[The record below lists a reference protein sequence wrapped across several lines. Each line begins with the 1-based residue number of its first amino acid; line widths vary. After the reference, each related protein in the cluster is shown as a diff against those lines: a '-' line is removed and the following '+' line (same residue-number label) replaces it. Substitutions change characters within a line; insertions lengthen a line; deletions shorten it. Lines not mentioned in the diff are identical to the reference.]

1 MPRDDEDY
9 IVEKVHTQ
17 LEHAWGDMDVYFLRH
32 ADRHKD
38 SKIKLKIFS
47 RDGVTTR
54 ITMEKI

>member
-1 MPRDDEDY
+1 MPRDDEEF

-32 ADRHKD
+32 VDGQN
-38 SKIKLKIFS
+38 KIKLKVFS

-54 ITMEKI
+54 VTMEKIKT